1 MKMLDVIK
9 KELEGKKLPPNAN
22 KIFDIIKKCDELSL
36 NVSKLYT
43 KLSFETIGA
52 IILGETDISK
62 YDSMVETLDD
72 YSTQYDRELS
82 SEMKSVEDN
91 YDIYEDFFHVIDNNT
106 SDIIAWRKISSLSDL
121 TRKLVDLTSED
132 HDKFMGQANKDTE
145 ISNFKRFSLG
155 NG

>member
-1 MKMLDVIK
+1 MLDTIN

-72 YSTQYDRELS
+72 YSNQYDRELS
-82 SEMKSVEDN
+82 SEMKLVEDN
-91 YDIYEDFFHVIDNNT
+91 YDTYEDFFHVIDNNT
-106 SDIIAWRKISSLSDL
+106 SDIISWRKISSLSDL

-132 HDKFMGQANKDTE
+132 HDKFMRQANKDSE
-145 ISNFKRFSLG
+145 INNFKRFS
-155 NG
+155 